1 VTTAARIPLKR
12 TVDERIFVASQWQ
25 LIWWKFRKHHLAMI
39 GSVVVVFLYTLVLF
53 CEFISPYNTTAR
65 FSKYLYAPPQGLHFV
80 HPEQG
85 FRLRPF
91 VYDLV
96 REVDEKTARRYFVI
110 DKTNT
115 HDVYFFVHGVPYT
128 FWGLFSTDIHL
139 FGTREADTPCFL
151 MGTDRLG
158 RDVLSRVLYGAR
170 ISLSIGLIGI
180 AITFFLGLLLGGL
193 SGYVGGLVDTMIQ
206 RTIDLLISIPH
217 LPLWMALAAA
227 LPRDWP
233 PLRIYFGIVI
243 VLSIVGWTGLARVV
257 RGKLL
262 ALREEDF
269 VMAARLAGSN
279 DMRVIFRHLLPS
291 FFSYIIVSLTLSIPN
306 MILGETSLSFL
317 GLGLQPPVVSWGVL
331 LQDAQDVA
339 AVAHYP
345 WLLIPCLFVVATVLA
360 FNFMGDGLRDAA
372 DPYVR

>member
-1 VTTAARIPLKR
+1 MNLIGTKKTE
-12 TVDERIFVASQWQ
+12 DERFFQASQWQ
-25 LIWWKFRKHHLAMI
+25 LIWWKFRKHRLAMI
-39 GSVVVVFLYTLVLF
+39 GSTVIIFLYILVLF
-53 CEFISPYNTTAR
+53 CEFLSPYLPTSR
-65 FSKYLYAPPQGLHFV
+65 FRRYLYAPPQKLHFV

-91 VYDLV
+91 VYDLE
-96 REVDEKTARRYFVI
+96 RKVDESSARRYFVEGR
-110 DKTNT
+110 DKIY
-115 HDVYFFVHGVPYT
+115 DVHFFVHGEPYK
-128 FWGLFSTDIHL
+128 FWGLFPTDVH
-139 FGTREADTPCFL
+139 FWGVEKDGPFFL

-158 RDVLSRVLYGAR
+158 RDLFTRVMYGAR
-170 ISLSIGLIGI
+170 ISLSIGLVGI
-180 AITFFLGLLLGGL
+180 AITFTLGLLLGGL
-193 SGYVGGLVDTMIQ
+193 SGYLGGVVDTVIQ
-206 RTIDLLISIPH
+206 RAIDLLISIPH

-243 VLSIVGWTGLARVV
+243 LLSVIGWTGLARVV

-262 ALREEDF
+262 SLRDEDF
-269 VMAARLAGSN
+269 VIAARLAGSS
-279 DMRVIFRHLLPS
+279 DMRIIVRHLLPS
-291 FFSYIIVSLTLSIPN
+291 FFSYIIVQLTLSVPN

-331 LQDAQDVA
+331 LQDAQDVGSI
-339 AVAHYP
+339 AHYS
-345 WLLIPCLFVVATVLA
+345 WLLIPCFFVILTVLA

>member
-1 VTTAARIPLKR
+1 MSVIAGKKR
-12 TVDERIFVASQWQ
+12 REDEQYFQASQWQ
-25 LIWWKFRKHHLAMI
+25 LIWWKFRKHRLAVI
-39 GSVVVVFLYTLVLF
+39 GSGVIVFLYVLVLF
-53 CEFISPYNTTAR
+53 CEFISPYETTTR
-65 FSKYLYAPPQGLHFV
+65 FSKYLFAPPQKLHFV

-91 VYDLV
+91 VYDLE
-96 REVDEKTARRYFVI
+96 RQTDPETFRRYFI
-110 DKTNT
+110 EDRSKTF
-115 HDVYFFVHGVPYT
+115 DVRFFVHGEPYK
-128 FWGLFSTDIHL
+128 FWGLWETDIHL
-139 FGTREADTPCFL
+139 MGTEGKDTPFFL
-151 MGTDRLG
+151 IGTDRLG
-158 RDVLSRVLYGAR
+158 RDVFTRIIYGAR
-170 ISLSIGLIGI
+170 ISLSIGLVGI
-180 AITFFLGLLLGGL
+180 AITFALGLLLGGL
-193 SGYVGGLVDTMIQ
+193 SGYLGGLIDTMIQ
-206 RTIDLLISIPH
+206 RVIDLLISIPQ

-262 ALREEDF
+262 SLREEDF
-269 VMAARLAGSN
+269 VVAARLAGSN
-279 DMRVIFRHLLPS
+279 NGRIILKHMLPS
-291 FFSYIIVSLTLSIPN
+291 FFSYIIVQLTLSVPN
-306 MILGETSLSFL
+306 MILGETALSFL

-339 AVAHYP
+339 SIAHYP
-345 WLLIPCLFVVATVLA
+345 WLLIPVFFVILTVLA

>member
-1 VTTAARIPLKR
+1 MTLPAKR
-12 TVDERIFVASQWQ
+12 KVDERIFVASQWQ
-25 LIWWKFRKHHLAMI
+25 LIWWKFRKHRLAII
-39 GSVVVVFLYTLVLF
+39 GSVVIIGLYTIVLL

-91 VYDLV
+91 VYDLT
-96 REVDEKTARRYFVI
+96 REVDQQTARRYFVQ
-110 DKTNT
+110 DKAKT
-115 HDVYFFVHGVPYT
+115 HDVYLFVRGEPYK
-128 FWGLFSTDIHL
+128 FWSLFPTEIHL
-139 FGTREADTPCFL
+139 MGVREADAPFFL

-158 RDVLSRVLYGAR
+158 RDMFSRMLYGAR
-170 ISLSIGLIGI
+170 ISMSIGLLGI

-193 SGYVGGLVDTMIQ
+193 SGYVGGIADTIIQ
-206 RTIDLLISIPH
+206 RAIDLLISIPH

-243 VLSIVGWTGLARVV
+243 VLSVVGWTGLARVV

-262 ALREEDF
+262 SLREEDF

-279 DMRVIFRHLLPS
+279 DARIIFRHLLPS
-291 FFSYIIVSLTLSIPN
+291 FFSYIVVSLTMAVPN

-345 WLLIPCLFVVATVLA
+345 WLLIPCLFVVAAVLA
-360 FNFMGDGLRDAA
+360 FNFLGDGLRDAA

>member
-1 VTTAARIPLKR
+1 MTLFSRKQGEDDRLF
-12 TVDERIFVASQWQ
+12 EASQWQ

-39 GSVVVVFLYTLVLF
+39 GTSVIIFLYILVLF
-53 CEFISPYNTTAR
+53 CEFLSPYGTTTR
-65 FSKYLYAPPQGLHFV
+65 FRRYLYAPPQKLHFV

-91 VYDLV
+91 VYDIT
-96 REVDEKTARRYFVI
+96 RETDPETFRRYFVE
-110 DKTNT
+110 DRSKTF
-115 HDVYFFVHGVPYT
+115 DVVFFAHGEPYK
-128 FWGLFSTDIHL
+128 FWGIWETDVHF
-139 FGTREADTPCFL
+139 FGVEEEGPLFL

-158 RDVLSRVLYGAR
+158 RDVFTRIVYGAR
-170 ISLSIGLIGI
+170 ISLSIGLVGI
-180 AITFFLGLLLGGL
+180 ALNFTIGMLLGGL
-193 SGYVGGLVDTMIQ
+193 SGYLGGIIDTIVQ
-206 RTIDLLISIPH
+206 RVIDMLISIPQ

-243 VLSIVGWTGLARVV
+243 LLSIIGWTGLARVV

-262 ALREEDF
+262 SLRDEDF
-269 VMAARLAGSN
+269 VMAAQLAGSGN
-279 DMRVIFRHLLPS
+279 GRIIIRHMLPS
-291 FFSYIIVSLTLSIPN
+291 FFSYIIVSLTMSVPG

-331 LQDAQDVA
+331 LQDAMDVGSI
-339 AVAHYP
+339 AHYS
-345 WLLIPCLFVVATVLA
+345 WLLIPVFFVIASVLA
-360 FNFMGDGLRDAA
+360 FNFLGDGLRDAA